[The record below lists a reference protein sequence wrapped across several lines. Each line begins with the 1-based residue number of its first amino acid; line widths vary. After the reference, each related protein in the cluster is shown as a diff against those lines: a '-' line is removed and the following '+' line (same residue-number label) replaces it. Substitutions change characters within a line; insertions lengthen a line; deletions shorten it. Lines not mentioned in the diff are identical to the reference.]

1 MRKFTLN
8 KKLLCIAAVTFVSVI
23 ILILSIKDTY
33 AQIPGNSTSQAG
45 ITETV
50 KINTP
55 TEGNQ
60 VPIDEDLVISGESSD
75 DATKDCGVSV
85 IANNVKPYHDASAS
99 GPNGSTDYSEWNFTL
114 SSNYTQVKEGSNRIT
129 AKLSCSP
136 EITKWYSV
144 NVMGYQ
150 TNRPS
155 PNISLPTLSPPSMIN
170 LTNTSSSI
178 NASSEVQAQ

>member
-23 ILILSIKDTY
+23 VLILGTKDTY
-33 AQIPGNSTSQAG
+33 AQILGNLTSQAG
-45 ITETV
+45 MTEWV
-50 KINTP
+50 KINAP
-55 TEGNQ
+55 ADGNQ
-60 VPIDEDLVISGESSD
+60 VPIDEDLMISGESSD

-85 IANNVKPYHDASAS
+85 IVNNVKPYHDASAS
-99 GPNGSTDYSEWNFTL
+99 GPTGSTDYSEWNFTL

-136 EITKWYSV
+136 EITKWFSV
-144 NVMGYQ
+144 GVMGYQ
-150 TNRPS
+150 TNQPS
-155 PNISLPTLSPPSMIN
+155 ANISVPTLSPPSMIN

-178 NASSEVQAQ
+178 NASSDAQSQ